1 MSSFLNDDDEAIIDI
16 SDDEEEVREAD
27 PVRREALLEAP
38 LRAQWE
44 IDMEEAME
52 KSMEDL
58 EKQQAEQEE
67 FEKQCMASFREEQ
80 ERREKQVAPI
90 LQSLQRLAT
99 LDSKTKSLYEML
111 EPILFSY
118 KEGLLNTVSL
128 DNETLA
134 LIFLSLKSIR
144 LREEDRLFLN
154 VLLEQN

>member
-1 MSSFLNDDDEAIIDI
+1 MASFEPNEVIDI
-16 SDDEEEVREAD
+16 SDDENEEDVREAD

-38 LRAQWE
+38 RRAQWE

-67 FEKQCMASFREEQ
+67 FERQCMASFREEQ
-80 ERREKQVAPI
+80 ERKEKQVAPI

-118 KEGLLNTVSL
+118 KEGLITTVSL

-144 LREEDRLFLN
+144 LREEDRLFLSM
-154 VLLEQN
+154 LLEQN

>member
-1 MSSFLNDDDEAIIDI
+1 MNQQMASFDNVIDI

-27 PVRREALLEAP
+27 PVTREALQEAP
-38 LRAQWE
+38 RKDQWE
-44 IDMEEAME
+44 IDMEEAMDR
-52 KSMEDL
+52 SLDDL

-67 FEKQCMASFREEQ
+67 FERQCLASFKEEQ
-80 ERREKQVAPI
+80 ERREKQVTPI

-99 LDSKTKSLYEML
+99 LDPKTKSLYEML

-128 DNETLA
+128 DEETLA

-154 VLLEQN
+154 MLLEQN

>member
-1 MSSFLNDDDEAIIDI
+1 MASFEPNELIDTSDHEDD
-16 SDDEEEVREAD
+16 VREAD
-27 PVRREALLEAP
+27 PIRREALLEAP
-38 LRAQWE
+38 PRAQWE

-58 EKQQAEQEE
+58 ENQQKQQEE
-67 FEKQCMASFREEQ
+67 FERQCMASFKEEQ

-99 LDSKTKSLYEML
+99 LDPKTRSLYEML

-118 KEGLLNTVSL
+118 KEGLINTVSL
-128 DNETLA
+128 DEETLNA
-134 LIFLSLKSIR
+134 IFLSLRSIR
-144 LREEDRLFLN
+144 LREEDRVFLN